1 MNQYDVV
8 VIGGGAAG
16 LSGALVLSRPRRTV
30 LVVDAG
36 SPRNAPA
43 ADLHG
48 YLSRDGTAPAE
59 LLAARA
65 GAAAAIG
72 INADLVDEDVR
83 NAVRDLDNAF
93 AVTAIPNTHQESA

>member
-1 MNQYDVV
+1 MNHYDVV

-16 LSGALVLSRPRRTV
+16 LSGALVLSRARRTV

-36 SPRNAPA
+36 NPRNAAA

-59 LLAARA
+59 LLAVGRKEVTSYGGEITDATVS
-65 GAAAAIG
+65 
-72 INADLVDEDVR
+72 NLV
-83 NAVRDLDNAF
+83 LDGPGLTAF
-93 AVTAIPNTHQESA
+93 LNGGQPV